1 MTAAEMHEVQEAERV
16 TEERKAKRGVK
27 APQKWGPKARK
38 ASLDESEVESEAS
51 EQEAMELYDCI
62 EVET

>member
-1 MTAAEMHEVQEAERV
+1 V

-27 APQKWGPKARK
+27 APRKRGPKARK
-38 ASLDESEVESEAS
+38 ASVDESEIESELY